1 MSTLVH
7 FFTACSQVTF
17 TWSLVDLQSL
27 FAWLRASSG
36 REWLQ
41 LVGWQLALAGPH
53 WATRPHFSCRAATP
67 AEPSP
72 PRTLCAGTAGRAADG
87 SNRLPDS
94 CHKRSTTGISTLPTG
109 GELVTAD
116 LAPSERLRPS
126 LSSPTELLA
135 NTLGFLSTWHICSH
149 CCDHNWLIDSTMK
162 SPQP

>member
-1 MSTLVH
+1 MSTFSLHVH
-7 FFTACSQVTF
+7 KLLLHDHWLISSH
-17 TWSLVDLQSL
+17 SLPDCEPVVVE
-27 FAWLRASSG
+27 SG
-36 REWLQ
+36 CR

-109 GELVTAD
+109 GELVSAD
-116 LAPSERLRPS
+116 LAPSERLRTF
-126 LSSPTELLA
+126 LSSPTA
-135 NTLGFLSTWHICSH
+135 LSVFFQLDTFAHIVAIIT
-149 CCDHNWLIDSTMK
+149 D
-162 SPQP
+162 

>member
-1 MSTLVH
+1 MSTFSLHVH
-7 FFTACSQVTF
+7 K
-17 TWSLVDLQSL
+17 LLLHDHRLI
-27 FAWLRASSG
+27 SSHPLHDCEPVAVESG
-36 REWLQ
+36 CR
-41 LVGWQLALAGPH
+41 LVGWQLAGPH

-135 NTLGFLSTWHICSH
+135 NTLGFLST
-149 CCDHNWLIDSTMK
+149 
-162 SPQP
+162 